1 MADTEGGIGLSGI
14 GLSGTGLGGISSGAT
29 GTASGTTTETRPDQP
44 GEAASAGASVPGR
57 RAWHAGAA
65 TGIGSLPGDSADEA
79 TRTVA
84 GELPELPHLVELPD
98 RGVGADMA
106 GRTAALLVEIYSEV
120 VPSGW
125 RITRRPGRD
134 IQRAKDF
141 LQWDLDAAQQH
152 YEGADWVKTQVCG
165 PWTLAALLELSN
177 GHRALTDTGAVD
189 DLALSLAEGVLA
201 HVDELARRLPG
212 TGVVVQ
218 LDEPL
223 LPSVLAG
230 NLPTASGFGTVRAV
244 AGQRAAEVLTVVTE
258 MLAEHPRIA
267 HCCHPAAPLGLLRA
281 AGFDAL
287 SVDLT
292 EVGSAAAR
300 LDPIGEAIEAGL
312 LLLGGTVSG
321 VSGATSGPRTPL
333 QTWAAPILQ
342 TWDRLGFN
350 RSRLPE
356 VVVPTP
362 TCGLAGAS
370 ADWAVRAMQ
379 ICRELAQAL
388 QDLPESW

>member
-1 MADTEGGIGLSGI
+1 MADTSGEI
-14 GLSGTGLGGISSGAT
+14 DLTAT
-29 GTASGTTTETRPDQP
+29 RIAAGTTTATTTERRATDP
-44 GEAASAGASVPGR
+44 GGAVPSTPAR
-57 RAWHAGAA
+57 RAWHTGAA
-65 TGIGSLPGDSADEA
+65 TGIGSLPGVSADEA

-84 GELPELPHLVELPD
+84 GELPDLPHLVELPD
-98 RGVGADMA
+98 RGVGADLA
-106 GRTAALLVEIYSEV
+106 GRSAALLVEIYAEV

-165 PWTLAALLELSN
+165 PWTLAALLELPN
-177 GHRALTDTGAVD
+177 GHRALTDAGAVD
-189 DLALSLAEGVLA
+189 DLAVSLAEGVLA
-201 HVDELARRLPG
+201 HVDELSRRLPG

-218 LDEPL
+218 IDEPS

-258 MLAEHPRIA
+258 TLAEHPRIA

-312 LLLGGTVSG
+312 LLLAGTVSG

-388 QDLPESW
+388 QDLPEGW